1 MRFFKLFLHI
11 PEKKGIISTRHV
23 CEQIVWQNERREG
36 ACSFRV
42 IRVTTFGGSKPPPYG
57 KTRYGATASKTLFL
71 LHGIISTR
79 YICEQIIRQN
89 GRKEGV
95 CPFRIKF
102 FTSFGGSKPPP
113 YDKPDAAQ
121 LRALCLLNHNSVS
134 AEPLACD
141 VVSHFISLLPFG
153 LAGDGFVNFT
163 MH

>member
-1 MRFFKLFLHI
+1 MPLPNQIFHKLRREQAPPYDKPGAAQLRALCLLNHHSVSAEPLACDVVSHFTDVKC
-11 PEKKGIISTRHV
+11 ECGIISTRHV
-23 CEQIVWQNERREG
+23 HVQTVRQNEHREG
-36 ACSFRV
+36 A
-42 IRVTTFGGSKPPPYG
+42 
-57 KTRYGATASKTLFL
+57 
-71 LHGIISTR
+71 
-79 YICEQIIRQN
+79 
-89 GRKEGV
+89 

-102 FTSFGGSKPPP
+102 FTTFGGSKPPP